1 MLIWRLGLN
10 EEPLAMIR
18 LVSFCYRRASVTLL
32 ASLFLLWMSDSH
44 FIRIFRA
51 FPAHQTATFLAVLAS
66 TILYSDVVRL
76 PTWCRTNWISV
87 CRASFTGS
95 RRPTVL
101 SGYLFST
108 HTFLCINKS
117 KIYSSVL
124 FVELSSDARLSLPG
138 RPTLQGMWTYLCA
151 FRENLPKGTKKS
163 VTEVRL
169 KLTTLWLGPRCSILL
184 SYPAK
189 LGWKYLKNTPYL
201 PL

>member
-1 MLIWRLGLN
+1 MPTRLQRFQQCLHRQFLIPVL
-10 EEPLAMIR
+10 
-18 LVSFCYRRASVTLL
+18 SVCLL
-32 ASLFLLWMSDSH
+32 DAKLTGFS
-44 FIRIFRA
+44 
-51 FPAHQTATFLAVLAS
+51 
-66 TILYSDVVRL
+66 YVVR
-76 PTWCRTNWISV
+76 P
-87 CRASFTGS
+87 FTGS

-101 SGYLFST
+101 SGYFFST

-184 SYPAK
+184 SYSAK
-189 LGWKYLKNTPYL
+189 LGRKYLKNTPYL